1 MAFFHAKEFFEL
13 CRNRNGKTVMN
24 KEKADNIL
32 TEDIK
37 QFYFKNLFINTH
49 VQCTYIYLLDM
60 LDTCGF
66 FFTWPGNSSNST
78 ETETEKLI

>member
-1 MAFFHAKEFFEL
+1 
-13 CRNRNGKTVMN
+13 MN

-66 FFTWPGNSSNST
+66 FSRGRGILRTLQKRKN
-78 ETETEKLI
+78 